1 MVLRFPKKE
10 MTMKKSNQ
18 NLLKALEEYGYPLFG
33 PETKMDP
40 NLVLSELVERK
51 DPRLLEGFPV
61 VLAHI
66 LAKPDTLFDLGEAT
80 KNLKN
85 ILDRK
90 LLRALYR
97 LSCEL
102 FKLYGLEF
110 PKLKYKDMAYDAKL
124 ADNLLRGVP
133 LHLENETMDS
143 KRLKQTFLR
152 YVVERKEQL
161 RNRVEEDSKLKEEF
175 RKEYL
180 LSLLLTPRQKEL
192 VDKKLKL
199 QPFTKTEREYF
210 SRVVKKKLRALADP
224 DLHRLA
230 QKTLSM

>member
-1 MVLRFPKKE
+1 MNKNNE
-10 MTMKKSNQ
+10 
-18 NLLKALEEYGYPLFG
+18 NLLKALEEYGYPLFS
-33 PETKMDP
+33 PETNMDP
-40 NLVLSELVERK
+40 NLVLARLVESK
-51 DPRLLEGFPV
+51 DPRFLEGFPV

-66 LAKPDTLFDLGEAT
+66 LSKPEHLFNLAKAEEKCVSN
-80 KNLKN
+80 KN
-85 ILDRK
+85 

-102 FKLYGLEF
+102 FMMYGLEF
-110 PKLKYKDMAYDAKL
+110 PSFKFKDMAHDTKL
-124 ADNLLRGVP
+124 AANLWKGEP
-133 LHLENETMDS
+133 LHLENITMDS

-152 YVVERKEQL
+152 YVVQDKEQL
-161 RNRVEEDSKLKEEF
+161 SGHGEDAGLKEEF

-192 VDKKLKL
+192 VNKRLKL

-230 QKTLSM
+230 QKALGM